1 MGRCNGKCASPATY
15 QLATDQPVMDIGG
28 FTGSDPAP
36 TLSAFKKYVRQGKIH
51 YFIMEEAPLAI

>member
-1 MGRCNGKCASPATY
+1 
-15 QLATDQPVMDIGG
+15 MDIGG
-28 FTGSDPAP
+28 FTVSDPAP